1 MEKTRPV
8 TVYPRMPQDRA
19 GCVARYTQAEEV
31 REGGIPEAT
40 EIYCQSELAK
50 NEVRPVSFTRAASLS
65 RSRLQTERKN
75 REGSHAAMPHRQ
87 II

>member
-50 NEVRPVSFTRAASLS
+50 NRQGEAHLVAVRRLHAGAA
-65 RSRLQTERKN
+65 
-75 REGSHAAMPHRQ
+75 
-87 II
+87 